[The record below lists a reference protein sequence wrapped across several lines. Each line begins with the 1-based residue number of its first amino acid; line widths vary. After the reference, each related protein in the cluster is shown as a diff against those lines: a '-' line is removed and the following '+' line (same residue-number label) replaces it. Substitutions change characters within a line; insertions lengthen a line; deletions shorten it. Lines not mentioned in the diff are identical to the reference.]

1 MNLAAITRVDIASY
15 VSALVWIYTILILI
29 RILLTW
35 AVMVPAVVNALQNPI
50 LRSIVGFVED
60 VTEPYLALWPLRAGP
75 GLIDVSPILAI
86 FALGLV
92 GSLVAGLI
100 HG

>member
-1 MNLAAITRVDIASY
+1 MILAITRIDVANY

-35 AVMVPAVVNALQNPI
+35 VPSLPENAA
-50 LRSIVGFVED
+50 LRSVVGFVED
-60 VTEPYLALWPLRAGP
+60 VTEPYLRLWRRIIPPLRGGF
-75 GLIDVSPILAI
+75 GLIDISPIVALLA
-86 FALGLV
+86 LWLV
-92 GSLVAGLI
+92 GTLVASLI